1 MGIKIKNTK
10 FILKRWIRE
19 EGAVGPIC
27 AILYIILK
35 TFNSILAIFLASKA
49 ILILQENKDP
59 LKAFSLIIVMI
70 SIYALSCTLEN
81 YCYVKLE
88 TSLFFYRI
96 LEMPHLSLKLMKLP
110 YEYIEGSRGKTDVE
124 KANEAIATGNNIGVE
139 QAMRSL
145 VNLIVDV
152 CCLVIFTFLSARL
165 HPIIMVVLLVT
176 GSLRVI
182 KDVKNRKWI
191 LQHQDEKNSFIYEL
205 YYLYR
210 KCLDN
215 KIGKDVRIY
224 KMQKWFSDKFSF
236 LREKIMFY
244 NNKNQTNNFKAQSI
258 GFLAGIFRDAICYG
272 YLVYRVTKGLSIS
285 DFVLYLGVIGGLN
298 IWIKNIFEHYAS
310 FAENIIIVDNLRT
323 FLEKQELG
331 EGQYELTIPKA
342 KNYTYVFENI
352 SFSYEDGSPLF
363 ENLNL
368 TIKGGEKI
376 ALVGAN
382 GAGKTTLVK
391 LMSGLYKPKSGRIL
405 INGVD
410 ISKVNPKEVLKLTG
424 IVFQDTKVFPESIE
438 KNISCKLEE
447 DSDKN
452 LINKSLK
459 GANFYETVENMDLKE
474 KTILTKNLEQSGV
487 ELSGG
492 QYQKLML
499 ARALYKNAEVLILDE
514 PTAALDPLAEADMY
528 LRYNEF
534 TKGKTS
540 LFISH
545 RLSSTQFCDRVIFL
559 EKGKIKQDGS
569 HEKLIKE
576 EGPYREMFLAQA
588 HYYQEEEAI

>member
-35 TFNSILAIFLASKA
+35 TFNSVLAIFLASKA
-49 ILILQENKDP
+49 ILILQENKEP
-59 LKAFSLIIVMI
+59 LRAFSLIIVMI

-205 YYLYR
+205 YYLCR

-215 KIGKDVRIY
+215 KIAKDVRIY

-244 NNKNQTNNFKAQSI
+244 NNKKQTNNFKAQSI

>member
-1 MGIKIKNTK
+1 MEIKIKNTK

-19 EGAVGPIC
+19 EGVVGPIC
-27 AILYIILK
+27 SILYIMLKIL
-35 TFNSILAIFLASKA
+35 NSVLAIFLTSKA
-49 ILILQENKDP
+49 IFILQENNDP
-59 LKAFSLIIVMI
+59 LKAFLLIIAMI
-70 SIYALSCTLEN
+70 SIYALSSTFEN
-81 YCYVKLE
+81 YCYQKLYI
-88 TSLFFYRI
+88 SLFFYRI
-96 LEMPHLSLKLMKLP
+96 LEMPHLFLKLMKLP
-110 YEYIEGSRGKTDVE
+110 YEYIEGSIGKKDFE
-124 KANEAIATGNNIGVE
+124 KANEAIGVGNETGVE
-139 QAMRSL
+139 EVIRSL
-145 VNLIVDV
+145 LNLIIDG
-152 CCLVIFTFLSARL
+152 CCLLIFALLSARL
-165 HPIIMVVLLVT
+165 HPLIMIVLLMT

-191 LQHQDEKNSFIYEL
+191 LKHQDEKNSFVYEL

-236 LREKIMFY
+236 LSGKIMFY
-244 NNKNQTNNFKAQSI
+244 NNKKHTNNFKAQSI
-258 GFLAGIFRDAICYG
+258 GLLSGILRDIICYG

-310 FAENIIIVDNLRT
+310 FAENIIVVDNLRT
-323 FLEKQELG
+323 FLEQEELG

-342 KNYTYVFENI
+342 KNYTYVFENV
-352 SFSYEDGSPLF
+352 SFYYEDGSPLF
-363 ENLNL
+363 EDLNL
-368 TIKGGEKI
+368 TIRGGEKI

-391 LMSGLYKPKSGRIL
+391 LMSGIYKPKLGRIL
-405 INGVD
+405 VNGVD

-424 IVFQDTKVFPESIE
+424 IVFQDTKVFPESIMQ
-438 KNISCKLEE
+438 NISCKLEK
-447 DSDKN
+447 DSDKA
-452 LINKSLK
+452 LISKSLK
-459 GANFYETVENMDLKE
+459 GANLYETVQKMDLKE
-474 KTILTKNLEQSGV
+474 KTILTKNLEQSGI

-569 HEKLIKE
+569 HEKLLKE
-576 EGPYREMFLAQA
+576 EGSYREMFLAQA
-588 HYYQEEEAI
+588 HYYQEEKVI

>member
-1 MGIKIKNTK
+1 MGTKIKNTK
-10 FILKRWIRE
+10 FYLNRWRKE
-19 EGAVGPIC
+19 EGVLGPIY
-27 AILYIILK
+27 AMLYIVLK
-35 TFNSILAIFLASKA
+35 TLNCIFVIFLTSNAIF
-49 ILILQENKDP
+49 ILEEKGDP
-59 LKAFSLIIVMI
+59 LKALFIIMVMV
-70 SIYALSCTLEN
+70 SSYALSCTFEN
-81 YCYVKLE
+81 YCYQKLNA
-88 TSLFFYRI
+88 SLFLYRI
-96 LEMPHLSLKLMKLP
+96 LEMPHLFLKFLKLP
-110 YEYIEGSRGKTDVE
+110 YEYIESSKGKKDFE
-124 KANEAIATGNNIGVE
+124 KAYEAIGVGNEIGVE
-139 QAMRSL
+139 EVTRSL
-145 VNLIVDV
+145 LNLVVDL
-152 CCLVIFTFLSARL
+152 CSLIIFAFVSARL
-165 HPIIMVVLLVT
+165 HPLIMIVLIVT
-176 GSLRVI
+176 GSFRVI

-191 LQHQDEKNSFIYEL
+191 LNHQDEKNSLVYEN

-210 KCLDN
+210 KCLDD

-224 KMQKWFSDKFSF
+224 KMQKWFSDKFRF

-244 NNKNQTNNFKAQSI
+244 NNKREVNNFKAQGI
-258 GFLAGIFRDAICYG
+258 GLLAGLFRDVICYG

-285 DFVLYLGVIGGLN
+285 DFVLYLGIIGGLN
-298 IWIKNIFEHYAS
+298 IWIKNIFQHYAS
-310 FAENIIIVDNLRT
+310 FTENIIIVDNLRT
-323 FLEKQELG
+323 FLLG
-331 EGQYELTIPKA
+331 EEIGEGKYELTIPKS
-342 KNYTYVFENI
+342 KNYTYVFENV
-352 SFSYEDGSPLF
+352 SFSYEGGIPLF

-368 TIKGGEKI
+368 TIEGGEKI

-410 ISKVNPKEVLKLTG
+410 ISKVNPTEVLKLTG
-424 IVFQDTKVFPESIE
+424 IVFQDIKVFPESIVQ
-438 KNISCKLEE
+438 NISCKLEKY
-447 DSDKN
+447 SDEA

-459 GANFYETVENMDLKE
+459 GASFYETVQNLVSKE
-474 KTILTKNLEQSGV
+474 KTILTKNLDENGV
-487 ELSGG
+487 EFSGG

-528 LRYNEF
+528 LKYNEF

-569 HEKLIKE
+569 HEKLVRE

-588 HYYQEEEAI
+588 HYYQEEVI

>member
-1 MGIKIKNTK
+1 MGNKIKNTK
-10 FILKRWIRE
+10 FILKRWTRE
-19 EGAVGPIC
+19 EGVAGSLY
-27 AILYIILK
+27 AILYIIFRTL
-35 TFNSILAIFLASKA
+35 NSILAIFLTSKA
-49 ILILQENKDP
+49 ILILQENQDP
-59 LKAFSLIIVMI
+59 LKALLLILSMI
-70 SIYALSCTLEN
+70 SVYALSCTFEN
-81 YCYVKLE
+81 YCYPKLY
-88 TSLFFYRI
+88 TSLFLYRI
-96 LEMPHLSLKLMKLP
+96 LEMPHLFLKLTKLP
-110 YEYIEGSRGKTDVE
+110 YEYVEGSLGKKDFE
-124 KANEAIATGNNIGVE
+124 KAYEAIGAGNEIGLEEVI
-139 QAMRSL
+139 RSL
-145 VNLIVDV
+145 SNLIVDV
-152 CCLVIFTFLSARL
+152 CCLLIFALISARL
-165 HPIIMVVLLVT
+165 HPLIMIVLLVT

-191 LQHQDEKNSFIYEL
+191 LKHQDEKNVFMYEL
-205 YYLYR
+205 SYLHR

-224 KMQKWFSDKFSF
+224 KMQKWFSDKFTF
-236 LREKIMFY
+236 LRGKIMFL
-244 NNKNQTNNFKAQSI
+244 NNKKQTNNFKAQGI
-258 GFLAGIFRDAICYG
+258 GLLSGIIRDVICYG

-298 IWIKNIFEHYAS
+298 LWIKNIFQHYAS
-310 FAENIIIVDNLRT
+310 FAENIIVVDNLRT
-323 FLEKQELG
+323 FLEQEELG
-331 EGQYELTIPKA
+331 KGEYELTIPKA
-342 KNYTYVFENI
+342 KEYTYVFENV
-352 SFSYEDGSPLF
+352 SFSYENGSPLF
-363 ENLNL
+363 EDLNL
-368 TIKGGEKI
+368 TIEGGEKI

-405 INGVD
+405 VNGVD

-424 IVFQDTKVFPESIE
+424 IVFQDTKVFPESIMQ
-438 KNISCKLEE
+438 NISCKLEE
-447 DSDKN
+447 DSDKT

-459 GANFYETVENMDLKE
+459 GANFYETVQKMDLKE
-474 KTILTKNLEQSGV
+474 KTILTKNLVQSGV

-528 LRYNEF
+528 LRYNEL

-569 HEKLIKE
+569 HEKLLKE

-588 HYYQEEEAI
+588 HYYQEEEVI